1 MSDVLL
7 PGGGLGGS
15 LRGEREGW
23 LLLMSLLP
31 LWICL
36 LALCTL
42 QYAIIIKQACMH
54 KLA

>member
-23 LLLMSLLP
+23 LLLLMSLLSRSVYMP
-31 LWICL
+31 SL
-36 LALCTL
+36 LALFTL
-42 QYAIIIKQACMH
+42 Q
-54 KLA
+54 